1 MTEPHLIL
9 LPGMDGTGRLFAPLL
24 RELGVDAT
32 VLAHPADRPLDYDA
46 LLEDVARHLPPGP
59 LVVLG
64 ESFSGPLAVRLAAER
79 DDIVGL
85 VLCAT
90 FVRGPRSGALLRLA
104 ELVARGAPPA
114 PVVRA
119 LLAGFDA
126 PRALVDE
133 VRSAVATLAPGVL
146 RARLRA
152 VRTVDVSSVLAA
164 TTCPVLD
171 LRATHDRLVGASAR
185 RDVLRAR
192 PDAEAQTLGSPHLVA
207 QRRPA
212 EVAALLRAFV
222 ERCR

>member
-1 MTEPHLIL
+1 
-9 LPGMDGTGRLFAPLL
+9 
-24 RELGVDAT
+24 
-32 VLAHPADRPLDYDA
+32 
-46 LLEDVARHLPPGP
+46 
-59 LVVLG
+59 LG

-79 DDIVGL
+79 DDVVGL

-90 FVRGPRSGALLRLA
+90 FVRGPRPGALLRIA

-114 PVVRA
+114 LVVRA
-119 LLAGFDA
+119 LLAGFDG
-126 PRALVDE
+126 PRPLVDE
-133 VRSAVATLAPGVL
+133 LRAAVATLAPGVL

-152 VRTVDVSSVLAA
+152 VRTVDVSSLLAR

-171 LRATHDRLVGASAR
+171 LRAKRDRLVGAAAR

-192 PDAEAQTLGSPHLVA
+192 PDAESPTLDAPHLVA

-222 ERCR
+222 RRCR